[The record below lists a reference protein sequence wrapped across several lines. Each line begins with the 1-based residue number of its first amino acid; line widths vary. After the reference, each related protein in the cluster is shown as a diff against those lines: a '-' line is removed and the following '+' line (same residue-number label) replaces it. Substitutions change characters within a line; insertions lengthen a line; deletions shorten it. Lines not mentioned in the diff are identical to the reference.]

1 MNYFS
6 SLFQGKTSLVHAL
19 VYGQDGNIQPDDRTV
34 GLDYYTWKL
43 KPLEDPIEVLLVDCA
58 GQRQYLLTH
67 QFFFAQGK
75 YPHYSYPMGQ
85 GPLLFGKQNICKS
98 Q

>member
-75 YPHYSYPMGQ
+75 
-85 GPLLFGKQNICKS
+85 
-98 Q
+98 